1 MRIALVG
8 ADVVQVICQHERQA
22 HFGSEAEEL
31 LVQATL
37 FGEAVILHFEEE
49 APLPKDFAV
58 LPSEGARMLPI
69 IHLQRTCD
77 LAVQASRE
85 SDKALSV
92 PRKMLVIGTWLVVE
106 PIEMCIGHDAAEVA
120 IARATGREGDEVERL
135 LVGLPLFVAHAA
147 AGDVRLDADDRLNPK
162 LLCRLDE
169 LDRAVEGAVVGE
181 GDGIHPKAL
190 CLLHQRLQ
198 VAHAVEQAELAVDVE
213 VRKVRLGA
221 HVGQSSDRRTI
232 PLWMSRNAH
241 DYGQP

>member
-58 LPSEGARMLPI
+58 LPGEGARMLPV

-190 CLLHQRLQ
+190 RLLHQRLQ